1 MVNQLNSSAQKHW
14 VWDASVRVG
23 HWLLAI
29 CFATAYATGE
39 SESWRLWHVYS
50 GGGVLGIVCFRVLWG
65 FIGTPHARFSSFMRS
80 PKVVLLYFKSIIAGK
95 PEHHSGH
102 NPAGG
107 WAILGLLGLS
117 AISAMTGWI
126 IYQGSPAHWL
136 EKAHEIAANLTL
148 LLIGVHVFAMLLS
161 SKLHQENLIKAMVLG
176 YKDQAT
182 TFQQSISKKATAT
195 GLLLLMSFVGL
206 SLWIV
211 V

>member
-1 MVNQLNSSAQKHW
+1 MVSQLNSSADKNW
-14 VWDASVRVG
+14 VWDASVRLG

-50 GGGVLGIVCFRVLWG
+50 GSGMLGIVCFRVLWG
-65 FIGTPHARFSSFMRS
+65 FIGTPHARFSSFIRP
-80 PKVVLLYFKSIIAGK
+80 PKVALLYFKSIIARK
-95 PEHHSGH
+95 PEHHAGH

-148 LLIGVHVFAMLLS
+148 LLIGVHVFAVLLS

-195 GLLLLMSFVGL
+195 GLLLLVCFVGL
-206 SLWIV
+206 ALWIV

>member
-14 VWDASVRVG
+14 VWDASVRLG

-80 PKVVLLYFKSIIAGK
+80 PKLVLLYFKSIIAGK
-95 PEHHSGH
+95 PEHHAGH

-117 AISAMTGWI
+117 AISAVTGWL

-148 LLIGVHVFAMLLS
+148 LLICVHVFAVLLS

-176 YKDQAT
+176 YKDQGKGFRSHFTFKT
-182 TFQQSISKKATAT
+182 TVT
-195 GLLLLMSFVGL
+195 GIVLLLGL
-206 SLWIV
+206 IGLAVWQV